1 MIGDAV
7 DKTYKVA
14 RRIAVAVV
22 GFTVLAVGVA
32 LIVLPGP
39 AIVVIPIGLAILS
52 VEFAWARMWLKKIR
66 RSISGQSAQSH
77 ADRAENHRDRVS
89 R

>member
-1 MIGDAV
+1 MIGEAV

-14 RRIAVAVV
+14 RRIAIAVV
-22 GFTVLAVGVA
+22 GFTVLAVGIA

-52 VEFAWARMWLKKIR
+52 VEFAWARMWLKKVR
-66 RSISGQSAQSH
+66 RSISGQTAESRAN
-77 ADRAENHRDRVS
+77 RAENHRDRVS

>member
-1 MIGDAV
+1 MIAETV
-7 DKTYKVA
+7 DKTYKLA
-14 RRIAVAVV
+14 RRISVIVV
-22 GFTVLAVGVA
+22 GFTVLLIGVA

-39 AIVVIPIGLAILS
+39 AFILIPIGLAILS

-66 RSISGQSAQSH
+66 RTISGQN
-77 ADRAENHRDRVS
+77 ADSLAERAENHRGRAS